1 MAKKPASKKTGSIG
15 RQGAVAA
22 FSPRELASPV
32 AAVAQLSNIIMDDS
46 YARRAA
52 QAYTDPDTVQVV
64 MAVDE
69 AEVGEAVPPE
79 RFFVRLRFTLKIV
92 QKGAEDPK
100 EPLVDMMAR
109 FVILYDLPKDN
120 SISAESLTA
129 FAGSSGVFSVW
140 PYWREFVHSTSLR
153 LAVPPIILPT
163 YRI

>member
-1 MAKKPASKKTGSIG
+1 MAKKKASKGVESGQGSESP
-15 RQGAVAA
+15 A
-22 FSPRELASPV
+22 SPRELASPV
-32 AAVAQLSNIIMDDS
+32 AAVVQLSNIIMDDS
-46 YARRAA
+46 YARRTA

-64 MAVDE
+64 MGVGE
-69 AEVGEAVPPE
+69 AEVGEDDPLD

-92 QKGAEDPK
+92 EKEAGEPK
-100 EPLVDMMAR
+100 PSLVEMMAR
-109 FVILYDLPKDN
+109 FVILYDLSERGGITRDG
-120 SISAESLTA
+120 LVA